1 MHIVQENQ
9 RRQTMSKC
17 PFCGAELESEVY
29 RNMPHS
35 YMGYKF
41 SSCEYTLYCPNGD
54 FGTDYTCPSKAR
66 KELVSAY
73 QSCGKEAEE

>member
-1 MHIVQENQ
+1 
-9 RRQTMSKC
+9 MSKC
-17 PFCGAELESEVY
+17 PFCGTKLESEVY

-41 SSCEYTLYCPNGD
+41 RSYEYTLYCPNGD
-54 FGTDYTCPSKAR
+54 FGSDYTCPTKAR

-73 QSCGKEAEE
+73 KSCGKEIENEQ